1 MIDFSVIFSQAGDK
15 KVKVEIDFAK
25 KIRKFFGGFLQGIK
39 NNKVLNKLKEQGI
52 IIMNLLKKKE
62 TKEKNKIRRE
72 KIAGYFLNLSQLTF
86 VALVLGGI
94 TPFYINEEHVVSWL
108 LLSAGALA
116 SFVLA
121 SIGFLI
127 LK

>member
-1 MIDFSVIFSQAGDK
+1 MGKWIEQQD
-15 KVKVEIDFAK
+15 VK
-25 KIRKFFGGFLQGIK
+25 
-39 NNKVLNKLKEQGI
+39 N
-52 IIMNLLKKKE
+52 E
-62 TKEKNKIRRE
+62 TKEKSKIRRE

-94 TPFYINEEHVVSWL
+94 TPLYINEEHVVSWL

-121 SIGFLI
+121 SIGYRI

>member
-1 MIDFSVIFSQAGDK
+1 MGKWIEQQD
-15 KVKVEIDFAK
+15 VK
-25 KIRKFFGGFLQGIK
+25 
-39 NNKVLNKLKEQGI
+39 N
-52 IIMNLLKKKE
+52 E
-62 TKEKNKIRRE
+62 TKEKSKIRRE

-86 VALVLGGI
+86 VAWVLGGI
-94 TPFYINEEHVVSWL
+94 TPLYINEEHVVSWL

-121 SIGFLI
+121 SIGYRI

>member
-1 MIDFSVIFSQAGDK
+1 MGKWI
-15 KVKVEIDFAK
+15 
-25 KIRKFFGGFLQGIK
+25 
-39 NNKVLNKLKEQGI
+39 EQQDV
-52 IIMNLLKKKE
+52 KKE
-62 TKEKNKIRRE
+62 KKEKNKVRNE
-72 KIAGYFLNLSQLTF
+72 KLAGYFLNLSQLTF

-94 TPFYINEEHVVSWL
+94 TPLYINEEHVVSWL

-121 SIGFLI
+121 SIGYRI

>member
-1 MIDFSVIFSQAGDK
+1 MGKWI
-15 KVKVEIDFAK
+15 
-25 KIRKFFGGFLQGIK
+25 
-39 NNKVLNKLKEQGI
+39 EQQ
-52 IIMNLLKKKE
+52 NVKKE

-94 TPFYINEEHVVSWL
+94 TPFYINEEHVVSWML
-108 LLSAGALA
+108 LGAGIMMTFIFAGIA
-116 SFVLA
+116 NS
-121 SIGFLI
+121 I

>member
-1 MIDFSVIFSQAGDK
+1 MGKWI
-15 KVKVEIDFAK
+15 
-25 KIRKFFGGFLQGIK
+25 
-39 NNKVLNKLKEQGI
+39 EQQ
-52 IIMNLLKKKE
+52 NVKKE

-94 TPFYINEEHVVSWL
+94 TPLYINEEHVVSWM
-108 LLSAGALA
+108 LLSAGAMMTMLFGIA
-116 SFVLA
+116 
-121 SIGFLI
+121 GYRI